1 MRDGLDFSKDWGEQG
16 GLQMASSYIEDLR
29 TDAWHDVA
37 EYDWAHRLESEAET
51 VQRELENALATPS
64 FDSKGNRIWA
74 TASRSDA
81 MAYGP
86 DWRTLVLQDRGRWD
100 DKNAELFPQTSK
112 LVQKLQIPSSECFF
126 AVQRAHTGIKSHTDF
141 TNFLLTAHLGLKIPE
156 GNLWIK
162 CGNETR
168 DWEEKKMLIMDT
180 SFMHSTENNTDEDRY
195 VLIFRFW
202 HPDLTVLEKEALQF
216 IFDSLDN
223 PDQIK
228 VAQKL
233 LAKRVKAAKRK
244 PASRGGF
251 GGGGFGK
258 R

>member
-1 MRDGLDFSKDWGEQG
+1 
-16 GLQMASSYIEDLR
+16 
-29 TDAWHDVA
+29 
-37 EYDWAHRLESEAET
+37 
-51 VQRELENALATPS
+51 
-64 FDSKGNRIWA
+64 
-74 TASRSDA
+74 

-126 AVQRAHTGIKSHTDF
+126 AVQRAHT
-141 TNFLLTAHLGLKIPE
+141 